1 MKKLSLIIAFFL
13 LFKGINA
20 QTTLDTAVNFSG
32 KDINGVIH
40 DLFDL
45 LDAGK
50 YVLLDFFTTS
60 CGPCVTYAP
69 EIQQAYVQYG
79 SNQQN
84 VFFLGINYGD
94 DNIGVS
100 AFDSLYGI
108 TFPTI
113 SGLDGHGNTIALQI
127 FDVQSFPTLVL
138 VAPNRL
144 ILSQQIYPPSFN
156 NIDSTISAALA
167 TTTVSELPSNSTHGL
182 RIAGL
187 QPNPVTDHALI
198 EIETLAGTIVSINV
212 LSVTGSRVF
221 EQEALRLSEGRHSIR
236 IPAAHLER
244 GIYFVQVIT
253 PDEPA
258 ALIKFIRN

>member
-1 MKKLSLIIAFFL
+1 MRKLHLIIAFLF
-13 LFKGINA
+13 LFKGVNA

-45 LDAGK
+45 LDAGN

-100 AFDSLYGI
+100 AFDSMYGI

-144 ILSQQIYPPSFN
+144 ILSQQIYPPSFT
-156 NIDSTISAALA
+156 NIDSTISAAL
-167 TTTVSELPSNSTHGL
+167 TTTSAAGISYTATGGFS
-182 RIAGL
+182 IAGL
-187 QPNPVTDHALI
+187 QPNPVTDHALV
-198 EIETLAGTIVSINV
+198 EIETRKSTVASMKVISL
-212 LSVTGSRVF
+212 TGSLVY
-221 EQEALRLSEGRHSIR
+221 EQRDILLTQGRNTLR
-236 IPAAHLER
+236 IPAAHLQP
-244 GIYFVQVIT
+244 GTYFVQLHT

-258 ALIKFIRN
+258 VMVKFIRN